1 MELYKKK
8 SVKYSCYANKYAI
21 IKKTKKGLSMKL
33 TLMGNEAI
41 AWGLIHS
48 NMQMVSGYPGTP
60 SSEILTTVQK
70 IKDSQN
76 LPVYAQWATN
86 EKVGFEVA
94 YAGAIA
100 GVNAAATM
108 KQVGLNVASDALMSA
123 SFIGNKGAFVLI
135 VADDP
140 GFNSSQTEQDSREF
154 ARFARIPVLDPA
166 TPAEAYE
173 FTKLA
178 SEISKKFEIPVMLRS
193 VMRVSHSR
201 EIVEIDDNFEF
212 KEQKGNFQ
220 RDIPRWAAVPRE
232 GRLKQAYEQL
242 ERIEAIKKYNYEN
255 LIKPKIDKLKGTKN
269 LIISSGAAYGYAKE
283 VADELNLDV
292 DILKIDMP
300 YPLPDELKELVKNY
314 EKVLVVEET
323 YPVIEEELRSEN
335 VFGRM
340 SGHMHL
346 VDEMNKERVLE
357 AYKKIGFY
365 EGENI
370 YKPYF
375 KVEDVNQRKP
385 NLCPGCPHR
394 DVFFAI
400 KKVFRP
406 KKSIYPSDIGCYTLG
421 INLEAIDTVLCMGA
435 SVSMAHGLSIADKE
449 KTVIA
454 TIGDSTF
461 FHGGIPPLI
470 NAVYQ
475 KAKFI
480 LVILDNST
488 VAMTGRQ
495 TTPERENPQV
505 DLKKVAEGCGAEVME
520 YFYKPD
526 INETIE
532 FFKKVK
538 KRYEEIDKPL
548 VVISR
553 QYCVLDKERAKDFL
567 PGIFA
572 SVDEE
577 KCVAC
582 DVCTTQF
589 VCPPMH
595 YNERGKIEIDPL
607 LCIGCG
613 VCISG
618 ICPTDAFIPRREK

>member
-1 MELYKKK
+1 
-8 SVKYSCYANKYAI
+8 
-21 IKKTKKGLSMKL
+21 MKL

-41 AWGLIHS
+41 AYGLIHS
-48 NMQMVSGYPGTP
+48 NTKMVSGYPGTP

-70 IKDSQN
+70 LKKD
-76 LPVYAQWATN
+76 LPIYAEWATN

-154 ARFARIPVLDPA
+154 ARFARIPVVDPA
-166 TPAEAYE
+166 TPQEAYD
-173 FTKLA
+173 FTKV
-178 SEISKKFEIPVMLRS
+178 SSKISKEFEIPVMLRS

-201 EIVEIDDNFEF
+201 EIVEIEDNFEF
-212 KEQKGNFQ
+212 KDVEGNFE
-220 RDIPRWAAVPRE
+220 RDIPRWAAVPRA

-242 ERIEAIKKYNYEN
+242 ERIDKIREYNYHE
-255 LIKPKIDKLKGTKN
+255 LIKPKIEKLKGTEN
-269 LIISSGAAYGYAKE
+269 LIISSGAAWGYVKE
-283 VADELNLDV
+283 VTEELDLDI

-300 YPLPDELKELVKNY
+300 YPLPVKELKDLVKQY
-314 EKVLVVEET
+314 KKVLVVEET
-323 YPVIEEELRSEN
+323 YPVIEEEVRCEN
-335 VFGRM
+335 VYGRM
-340 SGHMHL
+340 SGHMHQI
-346 VDEMNKERVLE
+346 DEMNKERVLE
-357 AYKKIGFY
+357 ALKKVGFY
-365 EGENI
+365 DGENI
-370 YKPYF
+370 YKPVF
-375 KVEDVNQRKP
+375 VPGNPKTRKP

-394 DVFFAI
+394 DVYFAI

-421 INLEAIDTVLCMGA
+421 INLDAIDTVLCMGA
-435 SVSMAHGLSIADKE
+435 SVSMAHGFALADKN

-461 FHGGIPPLI
+461 FHSGTAPLI

-488 VAMTGRQ
+488 TAMTGRQ
-495 TTPERENPQV
+495 STPERATGGEV

-526 INETIE
+526 INETIN
-532 FFKKVK
+532 FFKEVK
-538 KRYEEIDKPL
+538 KRFEEVDRPL

-553 QYCVLDKERAKDFL
+553 QYCVLDKERATQFL

-572 SVDEE
+572 TVDEE

-582 DVCTTQF
+582 DVCTTQY

-618 ICPTDAFIPRREK
+618 ICPTDAFIPRKDEK

>member
-1 MELYKKK
+1 
-8 SVKYSCYANKYAI
+8 
-21 IKKTKKGLSMKL
+21 MKL

-48 NMQMVSGYPGTP
+48 NTQMVSGYPGTP

-70 IKDSQN
+70 IKKD
-76 LPVYAQWATN
+76 LPIYSEWATN

-166 TPAEAYE
+166 TPSEAYE

-178 SEISKKFEIPVMLRS
+178 SKISKTFETPVMLRS

-201 EIVEIDDNFEF
+201 EIVEIEDDF
-212 KEQKGNFQ
+212 KFHDIKGNFE
-220 RDIPRWAAVPRE
+220 RDIPRWAAVPRN
-232 GRLKQAYEQL
+232 GRLNQAYEQL
-242 ERIEAIKKYNYEN
+242 DRLNKIKEYNYKE
-255 LIKPKIDKLKGTKN
+255 LIEPKIKKLKGTKN

-283 VADELNLDV
+283 VIDELGLDI

-300 YPLPDELKELVKNY
+300 YPLPSDKLKELVKNY
-314 EKVLVVEET
+314 EKVLVIEET
-323 YPVIEEELRSEN
+323 YPVIEEEIRSEN
-335 VFGRM
+335 VYGRM
-340 SGHMHL
+340 SSHMHL

-357 AYKKIGFY
+357 ALKKIGFFK
-365 EGENI
+365 GENI
-370 YKPYF
+370 YTPVFKPQ
-375 KVEDVNQRKP
+375 DAHIRKP

-394 DVFFAI
+394 DMYFAI

-421 INLEAIDTVLCMGA
+421 INLEGIDTVLCMGA
-435 SVSMAHGLSIADKE
+435 SVSMAHGFSIADKE

-495 TTPERENPQV
+495 TTPERENPEV
-505 DLKKVAEGCGAEVME
+505 DLKKVVEGCGAEVME

-526 INETIE
+526 INETIN
-532 FFKKVK
+532 FFKEVK

-572 SVDEE
+572 SVDED

-613 VCISG
+613 VCITG
-618 ICPTDAFIPRREK
+618 ICPTDAFIPRSEK

>member
-1 MELYKKK
+1 
-8 SVKYSCYANKYAI
+8 
-21 IKKTKKGLSMKL
+21 MKL

-48 NMQMVSGYPGTP
+48 NTQMVSGYPGTP

-70 IKDSQN
+70 LKKD
-76 LPVYAQWATN
+76 LPIYAEWATN

-94 YAGAIA
+94 YAAA
-100 GVNAAATM
+100 LSGVNAAATM

-123 SFIGNKGAFVLI
+123 SFIGNIGAFVLI

-154 ARFARIPVLDPA
+154 ARFARIPVVDPA
-166 TPAEAYE
+166 TPQEAYD

-178 SEISKKFEIPVMLRS
+178 SKISKYFEVPVMLRT

-201 EIVEIDDNFEF
+201 EIVEIEDNFEF
-212 KEQKGNFQ
+212 KYTQGNFE
-220 RDIPRWAAVPRE
+220 RDIPRWAAVPRA
-232 GRLKQAYEQL
+232 GRLAQAYEQL
-242 ERIEAIKKYNYEN
+242 NRIENIREYNYKE
-255 LIKPKIDKLKGTKN
+255 LIKPKIKELKGAEN
-269 LIISSGAAYGYAKE
+269 LIISSGTAYGYVKE
-283 VADELNLDV
+283 VLEELNLDI
-292 DILKIDMP
+292 DLLKIDMP
-300 YPLPDELKELVKNY
+300 YPLPVNELKELIKSY

-323 YPVIEEELRSEN
+323 YPVVEEELRSEN
-335 VFGRM
+335 VYGRM

-346 VDEMNKERVLE
+346 IDEMNKERVLE
-357 AYKKIGFY
+357 ALTKIGFY

-370 YKPYF
+370 YKPIF
-375 KVEDVNQRKP
+375 SVDNPKVRKP

-394 DVFFAI
+394 DVYFAI

-421 INLEAIDTVLCMGA
+421 INLDGIDTVLCMGA
-435 SVSMAHGLSIADKE
+435 SVSMAHGFAIADKN

-461 FHGGIPPLI
+461 FHSGTAPLI

-488 VAMTGRQ
+488 TAMTGRQ
-495 TTPERENPQV
+495 TTPERATGGVV

-520 YFYKPD
+520 YFYKSD
-526 INETIE
+526 INETIN
-532 FFKKVK
+532 FFKEVK
-538 KRYEEIDKPL
+538 KRYEEIDRPL
-548 VVISR
+548 VAISR
-553 QYCVLDKERAKDFL
+553 QYCVLDKERAKEFL

-572 SVDEE
+572 TVDEE

-582 DVCTTQF
+582 DVCTTQY

-618 ICPTDAFIPRREK
+618 ICPSDAFVRREK

>member
-1 MELYKKK
+1 MKK
-8 SVKYSCYANKYAI
+8 
-21 IKKTKKGLSMKL
+21 

-41 AWGLIHS
+41 AYGLLHS
-48 NMQMVSGYPGTP
+48 NTQMLSGYPGTP
-60 SSEILTTVQK
+60 SSEILTAFESISK
-70 IKDSQN
+70 N
-76 LPVYAQWATN
+76 LPVYAKWATN

-100 GVNAAATM
+100 GLNTAVTM

-123 SFIGNKGAFVLI
+123 SFIGNKGGFILI

-140 GFNSSQTEQDSREF
+140 GFHSSQTEQDSREF
-154 ARFARIPVLDPA
+154 ARFARIPVLDPS

-173 FTKLA
+173 FTIKA
-178 SEISKKFEIPVMLRS
+178 NEISKKFEIPVMLRS

-201 EIVEIDDNFEF
+201 EIVELKEHNFNA
-212 KEQKGNFQ
+212 KDGDFQ
-220 RDIPRWAAVPRE
+220 RDIPRWAAVPRA
-232 GRLKQAYEQL
+232 GRLAQAF
-242 ERIEAIKKYNYEN
+242 EREEKLKEIAKFNYETF
-255 LIKPKIDKLKGTKN
+255 IKPKTEKLKGTKN
-269 LIISSGAAYGYAKE
+269 LIISSGAAYGYVKE
-283 VADELNLDV
+283 VLDESRLDM

-300 YPLPDELKELVKNY
+300 YPLPVNKLKNLIKNY
-314 EKVLVVEET
+314 EKVLVIEET
-323 YPVIEEELRSEN
+323 YPVIEEELKSEN
-335 VFGRM
+335 VYGKM
-340 SGHMHL
+340 SGDVHTI
-346 VDEMNKERVLE
+346 DEMTKERVLN
-357 AYKKIGFY
+357 ALKNAGFY
-365 EGENI
+365 EGDNI
-370 YKPYF
+370 YKPVF
-375 KVEDVNQRKP
+375 NVENVAPRKP

-394 DVFFAI
+394 DIFFAI

-421 INLEAIDTVLCMGA
+421 INQEAIDTVLCMGA
-435 SVSMAHGLSIADKE
+435 SVSMAHGFSIADNK

-461 FHGGIPPLI
+461 FHSGVAPLI

-495 TTPERENPQV
+495 VTPERAAPGEV
-505 DLKKVAEGCGAEVME
+505 DLKKVVEGCGAEVME
-520 YFYKPD
+520 YFYEPD
-526 INETIE
+526 INKTIE

-538 KRYEEIDKPL
+538 EKFNEAEVPL

-553 QYCVLDKERAKDFL
+553 QFCVLDKEKAKENL
-567 PGIFA
+567 KGIFA
-572 SVDEE
+572 TVDEE

-589 VCPPMH
+589 VCPPMA

-618 ICPTDAFIPRREK
+618 VCPTDAFIRREK

>member
-1 MELYKKK
+1 
-8 SVKYSCYANKYAI
+8 
-21 IKKTKKGLSMKL
+21 MKL

-41 AWGLIHS
+41 AYGLIHS
-48 NMQMVSGYPGTP
+48 NTQMVSGYPGTP

-70 IKDSQN
+70 LKKD
-76 LPVYAQWATN
+76 LPIYAQWATN

-94 YAGAIA
+94 YAGSVA
-100 GVNAAATM
+100 GVNSAVTM

-154 ARFARIPVLDPA
+154 ARYARIPVLDPS
-166 TPAEAYE
+166 TPQEAYE
-173 FTKLA
+173 FTKKA
-178 SEISKKFEIPVMLRS
+178 SEISKFFETPVMLRS

-201 EIVEIDDNFEF
+201 EIVEVEDNFEF
-212 KEQKGNFQ
+212 KANEGNFQ
-220 RDIPRWAAVPRE
+220 RDIPRWAAVPRN
-232 GRLKQAYEQL
+232 GRLNQAYEQL
-242 ERIEAIKKYNYEN
+242 KRLEKIKEYNYNEF
-255 LIKPKIDKLKGTKN
+255 IKPNIEKLKQTQN
-269 LIISSGAAYGYAKE
+269 LIISSGAAYGYVKE
-283 VADELNLDV
+283 VVEELSLNI

-300 YPLPDELKELVKNY
+300 YPLPSEKLIELAKKY
-314 EKVLVVEET
+314 EKVLIVEET
-323 YPVIEEELRSEN
+323 YPVIEEEIRSEN
-335 VFGRM
+335 VYGRM

-346 VDEMNKERVLE
+346 VDEMTKERVLDSFI
-357 AYKKIGFY
+357 KIGFY

-370 YKPYF
+370 YKPIYNI
-375 KVEDVNQRKP
+375 ENVNSRKP

-394 DVFFAI
+394 DVYFAI

-435 SVSMAHGLSIADKE
+435 SVSMAHGFAIADKN

-461 FHGGIPPLI
+461 FHSGVAPLI

-495 TTPERENPQV
+495 VTPERETNGEV
-505 DLKKVAEGCGAEVME
+505 DLKKVAMGCGAEVME

-526 INETIE
+526 INETID
-532 FFKKVK
+532 FFKEVK
-538 KRYEEIDKPL
+538 KRFDEIDRPL

-553 QYCVLDKERAKDFL
+553 QYCVLDKERAKEFL
-567 PGIFA
+567 PGIYA
-572 SVDEE
+572 TVDEE

-582 DVCTTQF
+582 DVCTTKF
-589 VCPPMH
+589 VCPPMA

-607 LCIGCG
+607 LCVGCG

-618 ICPTDAFIPRREK
+618 ICPTDAFIERKDEK

>member
-1 MELYKKK
+1 
-8 SVKYSCYANKYAI
+8 
-21 IKKTKKGLSMKL
+21 MKL

-48 NMQMVSGYPGTP
+48 NTQMVSGYPGTP

-70 IKDSQN
+70 LKKD
-76 LPVYAQWATN
+76 LPIYAEWATN

-94 YAGAIA
+94 YAAA
-100 GVNAAATM
+100 LSGVNAAATM

-123 SFIGNKGAFVLI
+123 SFIGNIGAFVLI

-154 ARFARIPVLDPA
+154 ARFARIPVVDPA
-166 TPAEAYE
+166 TPQEAYD

-178 SEISKKFEIPVMLRS
+178 SKISKYFEVPVMLRT

-201 EIVEIDDNFEF
+201 EIVEIEDNFEF
-212 KEQKGNFQ
+212 KYTQGNFE
-220 RDIPRWAAVPRE
+220 RDIPRWAAVPRA
-232 GRLKQAYEQL
+232 GRLAQAYEQL
-242 ERIEAIKKYNYEN
+242 NRIENIREYNYKE
-255 LIKPKIDKLKGTKN
+255 LIKPKIKKLKGVKN
-269 LIISSGAAYGYAKE
+269 LIISSGTAYGYVKE
-283 VADELNLDV
+283 VLEELNLDI
-292 DILKIDMP
+292 DLLKIDMP
-300 YPLPDELKELVKNY
+300 YPLPVNELKELIKSY

-335 VFGRM
+335 VYGRM

-346 VDEMNKERVLE
+346 IDEMNKERVLE
-357 AYKKIGFY
+357 ALTKIGFY

-370 YKPYF
+370 YKPIF
-375 KVEDVNQRKP
+375 SVDNLKVRKP

-394 DVFFAI
+394 DVYFAI

-421 INLEAIDTVLCMGA
+421 INLNGIDTVLCMGA
-435 SVSMAHGLSIADKE
+435 SVSMAHGFAIADKN

-461 FHGGIPPLI
+461 FHSGTAPLI

-488 VAMTGRQ
+488 TAMTGRQ
-495 TTPERENPQV
+495 TTPERATGGVV

-520 YFYKPD
+520 YFYKSD
-526 INETIE
+526 INETIN
-532 FFKKVK
+532 FFKEVK
-538 KRYEEIDKPL
+538 KRYEEIDRPL
-548 VVISR
+548 VAISR
-553 QYCVLDKERAKDFL
+553 QYCVLDKERAKEFL

-572 SVDEE
+572 TVDEE

-582 DVCTTQF
+582 DVCTTQY

-618 ICPTDAFIPRREK
+618 ICPSDAFVRREK

>member
-1 MELYKKK
+1 
-8 SVKYSCYANKYAI
+8 
-21 IKKTKKGLSMKL
+21 MKL

-41 AWGLIHS
+41 AYGLLHS
-48 NMQMVSGYPGTP
+48 NTQMLSGYPGTP
-60 SSEILTTVQK
+60 SSEILTTFQK
-70 IKDSQN
+70 IKKD

-94 YAGAIA
+94 YAGAVA

-154 ARFARIPVLDPA
+154 ARFARIAVLDPS
-166 TPAEAYE
+166 TPQEAYD

-178 SEISKKFEIPVMLRS
+178 SKISKHFETPVMLRT

-201 EIVEIDDNFEF
+201 EIVEIDDNFKFVET
-212 KEQKGNFQ
+212 EGNFE
-220 RDIPRWAAVPRE
+220 RDIPRWAAVPRA
-232 GRLKQAYEQL
+232 GRLKQAYEQIQRL
-242 ERIEAIKKYNYEN
+242 EKIKEYNYNE
-255 LIKPKIDKLKGTKN
+255 LIKPKIEKLKNTEN
-269 LIISSGAAYGYAKE
+269 LIISSGTAYGYVKE
-283 VADELNLDV
+283 VLEEIGAEIDL
-292 DILKIDMP
+292 LKIDMP
-300 YPLPDELKELVKNY
+300 YPLPVKELKELLKNY
-314 EKVLVVEET
+314 KKVLVVEET
-323 YPVIEEELRSEN
+323 YPVIEEEIRSEN
-335 VFGRM
+335 VYGRM

-357 AYKKIGFY
+357 AFRKIGFY

-370 YKPYF
+370 YKPVF
-375 KVEDVNQRKP
+375 SVENPKIRKP

-394 DVFFAI
+394 DVYFAI

-421 INLEAIDTVLCMGA
+421 INLDAIDTVLCMGG
-435 SVSMAHGLSIADKE
+435 SVSMAHGFSIADKN

-461 FHGGIPPLI
+461 FHSGTAALI

-488 VAMTGRQ
+488 TAMTGRQ
-495 TTPERENPQV
+495 TTPERATAGEV

-526 INETIE
+526 INETIS
-532 FFKKVK
+532 FFKEVK
-538 KRYEEIDKPL
+538 KRFEEINRPL

-553 QYCVLDKERAKDFL
+553 QYCVLDKERAQEFL

-582 DVCTTQF
+582 DVCTTQY

-618 ICPTDAFIPRREK
+618 ICPTDAFVPRKDEK

>member
-1 MELYKKK
+1 
-8 SVKYSCYANKYAI
+8 
-21 IKKTKKGLSMKL
+21 MKL

-41 AWGLIHS
+41 AYGLLHS
-48 NMQMVSGYPGTP
+48 NTQMLSGYPGTP
-60 SSEILTTVQK
+60 SSEILTTFQK
-70 IKDSQN
+70 IKKD

-94 YAGAIA
+94 YAGAVA

-154 ARFARIPVLDPA
+154 ARFARIAVLDPS
-166 TPAEAYE
+166 TPQEAYD

-178 SEISKKFEIPVMLRS
+178 SKISKHFETPVMLRT

-201 EIVEIDDNFEF
+201 EIVEIDDNFKFVET
-212 KEQKGNFQ
+212 EGNFE
-220 RDIPRWAAVPRE
+220 RDIPRWAAVPRA
-232 GRLKQAYEQL
+232 GRLKQAYEQIQRL
-242 ERIEAIKKYNYEN
+242 EKIKEYNYNE
-255 LIKPKIDKLKGTKN
+255 LIKPKIEKLKNTEN
-269 LIISSGAAYGYAKE
+269 LIISSGTAYGYVKE
-283 VADELNLDV
+283 VLEEIGAEIDL
-292 DILKIDMP
+292 LKIDMP
-300 YPLPDELKELVKNY
+300 YPLPVKELKELLKNY
-314 EKVLVVEET
+314 KKVLVVEET
-323 YPVIEEELRSEN
+323 YPVIEEEIRSEN
-335 VFGRM
+335 VYGRM

-357 AYKKIGFY
+357 AFRKIGFY

-370 YKPYF
+370 YKPVF
-375 KVEDVNQRKP
+375 SVENPKIRKP

-394 DVFFAI
+394 DVYFAI

-421 INLEAIDTVLCMGA
+421 INLDAIDTVLCMGG
-435 SVSMAHGLSIADKE
+435 SVSMAHGFSIADKN

-461 FHGGIPPLI
+461 FHSGTAALI

-488 VAMTGRQ
+488 TAMTGRQ
-495 TTPERENPQV
+495 TTPERATAGEV

-526 INETIE
+526 INETIS
-532 FFKKVK
+532 FFKEVK
-538 KRYEEIDKPL
+538 KRFEEIDRPL

-553 QYCVLDKERAKDFL
+553 QYCVLDKERAQEFL

-582 DVCTTQF
+582 DVCTTQY

-618 ICPTDAFIPRREK
+618 ICPTDAFVPRKDEK

>member
-1 MELYKKK
+1 
-8 SVKYSCYANKYAI
+8 
-21 IKKTKKGLSMKL
+21 MKL

-48 NMQMVSGYPGTP
+48 NTQMVSGYPGTP

-70 IKDSQN
+70 LKKD
-76 LPVYAQWATN
+76 LPIYAEWATN

-94 YAGAIA
+94 YAAA
-100 GVNAAATM
+100 LSGVNAAATM

-123 SFIGNKGAFVLI
+123 SFIGNIGAFVLI

-154 ARFARIPVLDPA
+154 ARFARIPVVDPA
-166 TPAEAYE
+166 TPQEAYD

-178 SEISKKFEIPVMLRS
+178 SKISKYFEVPVMLRT

-201 EIVEIDDNFEF
+201 EIVEIEDNFEF
-212 KEQKGNFQ
+212 KYTQGNFE
-220 RDIPRWAAVPRE
+220 RDIPRWAAVPRA
-232 GRLKQAYEQL
+232 GRLAQAYEQL
-242 ERIEAIKKYNYEN
+242 DRIENIREYNYKE
-255 LIKPKIDKLKGTKN
+255 LIKPKIKKLKGVKN
-269 LIISSGAAYGYAKE
+269 LIISSGTAYGYVKE
-283 VADELNLDV
+283 VLEELNLDI
-292 DILKIDMP
+292 DLLKIDMP
-300 YPLPDELKELVKNY
+300 YPLPVNELKELIKSY

-335 VFGRM
+335 VYGRM

-346 VDEMNKERVLE
+346 IDEMNKERVLE
-357 AYKKIGFY
+357 ALTKIGFY

-370 YKPYF
+370 YKPIF
-375 KVEDVNQRKP
+375 SVDNPKVRKP

-394 DVFFAI
+394 DVYFAI

-421 INLEAIDTVLCMGA
+421 INLDGIDTVLCMGA
-435 SVSMAHGLSIADKE
+435 SVSMAHGFAIADKN

-461 FHGGIPPLI
+461 FHSGTAPLI

-488 VAMTGRQ
+488 TAMTGRQ
-495 TTPERENPQV
+495 TTPERAAGGVV

-520 YFYKPD
+520 YF
-526 INETIE
+526 
-532 FFKKVK
+532 
-538 KRYEEIDKPL
+538 L
-548 VVISR
+548 
-553 QYCVLDKERAKDFL
+553 
-567 PGIFA
+567 
-572 SVDEE
+572 
-577 KCVAC
+577 
-582 DVCTTQF
+582 
-589 VCPPMH
+589 
-595 YNERGKIEIDPL
+595 
-607 LCIGCG
+607 
-613 VCISG
+613 
-618 ICPTDAFIPRREK
+618 

>member
-1 MELYKKK
+1 
-8 SVKYSCYANKYAI
+8 
-21 IKKTKKGLSMKL
+21 MKL

-48 NMQMVSGYPGTP
+48 NTQMVSGYPGTP

-70 IKDSQN
+70 LKKD
-76 LPVYAQWATN
+76 LPIYSEWATN

-100 GVNAAATM
+100 GVNSAATM

-154 ARFARIPVLDPA
+154 ARFARIAVLDPT
-166 TPAEAYE
+166 TPQEAYD

-178 SEISKKFEIPVMLRS
+178 SKLSILFETPIMLRS

-201 EIVEIDDNFEF
+201 EIVEIEDNFEF
-212 KEQKGNFQ
+212 NKKDGEFK
-220 RDIPRWAAVPRE
+220 RDIPRWAAVPRN
-232 GRLKQAYEQL
+232 GRLAQAYEQL
-242 ERIEAIKKYNYEN
+242 ERLEKIKEYNYLE
-255 LIKPKIDKLKGTKN
+255 LIKPKIDKLNSTKN
-269 LIISSGAAYGYAKE
+269 LIISSGTAYGYAKE
-283 VADELNLDV
+283 VVDELGLDI

-300 YPLPDELKELVKNY
+300 YPLPSEKLKEFCKKY

-335 VFGRM
+335 VYGRM
-340 SGHMHL
+340 SLDMHL
-346 VDEMNKERVLE
+346 IDEMNKERVLE
-357 AYKKIGFY
+357 SFKKVGFY
-365 EGENI
+365 EGENR
-370 YKPYF
+370 YKPTF
-375 KVEDVNQRKP
+375 VVENPKTRKP

-394 DVFFAI
+394 DIYFAI

-421 INLEAIDTVLCMGA
+421 INLDAIDTVLCMGA
-435 SVSMAHGLSIADKE
+435 SVSMAHGFAIADTE

-461 FHGGIPPLI
+461 FHSGTAPLI

-475 KAKFI
+475 KSKFI
-480 LVILDNST
+480 LVVLDNST
-488 VAMTGRQ
+488 TAMTGRQ
-495 TTPERENPQV
+495 TTPERSTPGVV
-505 DLKKVAEGCGAEVME
+505 DIKKVAEGCGAEVME

-526 INETIE
+526 INHTIE
-532 FFKKVK
+532 FFKEVK
-538 KRYEEIDKPL
+538 ERFQKATGPL
-548 VVISR
+548 VIVSR
-553 QYCVLDKERAKDFL
+553 QYCVLDKDRAKEFL

-572 SVDEE
+572 TVDEE

-582 DVCTTQF
+582 DICTTQF
-589 VCPPMH
+589 VCPPMS
-595 YNERGKIEIDPL
+595 YNENKKIEIDPL

-618 ICPTDAFIPRREK
+618 ICPTDAFVQRKDEK

>member
-1 MELYKKK
+1 
-8 SVKYSCYANKYAI
+8 
-21 IKKTKKGLSMKL
+21 MKL

-48 NMQMVSGYPGTP
+48 NTQMVSGYPGTP

-70 IKDSQN
+70 LKKD
-76 LPVYAQWATN
+76 LPIYAEWATN

-94 YAGAIA
+94 YAAA
-100 GVNAAATM
+100 LSGVNAAATM

-123 SFIGNKGAFVLI
+123 SFIGNIGAFVLI

-154 ARFARIPVLDPA
+154 ARFARIPVVDPA
-166 TPAEAYE
+166 TPQEAYD

-178 SEISKKFEIPVMLRS
+178 SKISKYFEVPVMLRT

-201 EIVEIDDNFEF
+201 EIVEIEDNFEF
-212 KEQKGNFQ
+212 KYTQGNFE
-220 RDIPRWAAVPRE
+220 RDIPRWAAVPRA
-232 GRLKQAYEQL
+232 GRLAQAYEQL
-242 ERIEAIKKYNYEN
+242 NRIENIREYNYKE
-255 LIKPKIDKLKGTKN
+255 LIKPKIKELKGAEN
-269 LIISSGAAYGYAKE
+269 LIISSGTAYGYVKE
-283 VADELNLDV
+283 VLEELNLDI
-292 DILKIDMP
+292 DLLKIDMP
-300 YPLPDELKELVKNY
+300 YPLPVNELKELIKSY

-335 VFGRM
+335 VYGRM

-346 VDEMNKERVLE
+346 IDEMNKERVLE
-357 AYKKIGFY
+357 ALTKIGFY

-370 YKPYF
+370 YKPVF
-375 KVEDVNQRKP
+375 SVDNPKVRKP

-394 DVFFAI
+394 DVYFAI

-421 INLEAIDTVLCMGA
+421 INLNGIDTVLCMGA
-435 SVSMAHGLSIADKE
+435 SVSMAHGFAIADKN

-461 FHGGIPPLI
+461 FHSGTAPLI

-488 VAMTGRQ
+488 TAMTGRQ
-495 TTPERENPQV
+495 TTPERATGGVV

-520 YFYKPD
+520 YFYKSD
-526 INETIE
+526 INETIN
-532 FFKKVK
+532 FFKVVK
-538 KRYEEIDKPL
+538 NRFNEVDRPL

-553 QYCVLDKERAKDFL
+553 QYCVLDKERAKEFL

-572 SVDEE
+572 TVDEE

-582 DVCTTQF
+582 DVCTTQY

-618 ICPTDAFIPRREK
+618 ICPSDAFVRREK

>member
-1 MELYKKK
+1 
-8 SVKYSCYANKYAI
+8 
-21 IKKTKKGLSMKL
+21 
-33 TLMGNEAI
+33 MGNEAI
-41 AWGLIHS
+41 AYGLLHS
-48 NMQMVSGYPGTP
+48 NTKMVSGYPGTP

-70 IKDSQN
+70 IKKD
-76 LPVYAQWATN
+76 LPVYAEWATN

-154 ARFARIPVLDPA
+154 ARFARIPVVDPA
-166 TPAEAYE
+166 TPQEAYD

-178 SEISKKFEIPVMLRS
+178 SKISKHFEIPVMLRT

-201 EIVEIDDNFEF
+201 EIVEIDGNFEF
-212 KEQKGNFQ
+212 KDTEGNFE
-220 RDIPRWAAVPRE
+220 RDIPRWAAVPRA

-242 ERIEAIKKYNYEN
+242 DRLDKIREYNYNE
-255 LIKPKIDKLKGTKN
+255 LIKPKIEELKGTEN
-269 LIISSGAAYGYAKE
+269 LIISSGTAYGYVKE
-283 VADELNLDV
+283 VLEELGLDI
-292 DILKIDMP
+292 DLLKIDMP
-300 YPLPDELKELVKNY
+300 YPLPVDKLKDLVKKYN
-314 EKVLVVEET
+314 KVLVVEET
-323 YPVIEEELRSEN
+323 YPVIEEEIRSEN
-335 VFGRM
+335 VYGRM
-340 SGHMHL
+340 SGHMHQI
-346 VDEMNKERVLE
+346 DEMNKERVLE
-357 AYKKIGFY
+357 ALTKIGFY
-365 EGENI
+365 NGENI
-370 YKPYF
+370 YKPVF
-375 KVEDVNQRKP
+375 TPENPKTRKP

-394 DVFFAI
+394 DVYFAI

-421 INLEAIDTVLCMGA
+421 INLDAIDTVLCMGG
-435 SVSMAHGLSIADKE
+435 SVSMAHGFAIADKN

-461 FHGGIPPLI
+461 FHSGTAPLI

-488 VAMTGRQ
+488 TAMTGRQ
-495 TTPERENPQV
+495 TTPERATSGEV
-505 DLKKVAEGCGAEVME
+505 DIKKVAEGCGAEVME

-526 INETIE
+526 INETIN
-532 FFKKVK
+532 FFKEVK
-538 KRYEEIDKPL
+538 KRFDETDRPL
-548 VVISR
+548 VVVSR
-553 QYCVLDKERAKDFL
+553 QYCVLDKERATQFL

-572 SVDEE
+572 TVDEE

-582 DVCTTQF
+582 DVCTTQY
-589 VCPPMH
+589 VCPPMA

-618 ICPTDAFIPRREK
+618 ICPTDAFIPREK

>member
-1 MELYKKK
+1 
-8 SVKYSCYANKYAI
+8 
-21 IKKTKKGLSMKL
+21 MKQ

-41 AWGLIHS
+41 AYGLLHA
-48 NMQMVSGYPGTP
+48 NTQMISGYPGTP
-60 SSEILTTVQK
+60 SSEILTTFEK
-70 IKDSQN
+70 ISKN
-76 LPVYAQWATN
+76 LPVYAKWATN

-100 GVNAAATM
+100 GLNTAVTM

-123 SFIGNKGAFVLI
+123 SFIGNKGGFVLI

-140 GFNSSQTEQDSREF
+140 GFHSSQTEQDSREF

-173 FTKLA
+173 FAIKA
-178 SEISKKFEIPVMLRS
+178 SELSQKFGIPVMLRS

-201 EIVEIDDNFEF
+201 EIVEVKDFNFEEKKGSF
-212 KEQKGNFQ
+212 K
-220 RDIPRWAAVPRE
+220 RDIPRWAAVPRA
-232 GRLKQAYEQL
+232 GRLGQAYER
-242 ERIEAIKKYNYEN
+242 EKKLKEIAKYSYEN
-255 LIKPKIDKLKGTKN
+255 FIKPEIEKLKGTKN
-269 LIISSGAAYGYAKE
+269 LIISSGAAFGYVKE
-283 VADELNLDV
+283 TLDELGLDIDV
-292 DILKIDMP
+292 LKIDMP
-300 YPLPDELKELVKNY
+300 YPLPLDELKSLIKHY
-314 EKVLVVEET
+314 EKVLIIEET

-335 VFGRM
+335 VYGKM
-340 SGHMHL
+340 SGDVHTI
-346 VDEMNKERVLE
+346 DEMTKERVLK
-357 AYKKIGFY
+357 ALKNVGFY
-365 EGENI
+365 KGENI
-370 YKPYF
+370 YKPAF
-375 KVEDVNQRKP
+375 ENNFEVISRKP
-385 NLCPGCPHR
+385 NLCSGCPHR
-394 DVFFAI
+394 DIFFAI

-421 INLEAIDTVLCMGA
+421 INQQAIDTVLCMGA
-435 SVSMAHGLSIADKE
+435 SVSMAHGFSIADNK

-461 FHGGIPPLI
+461 FHSGVAPLI

-495 TTPERENPQV
+495 ATPERAAPGEV
-505 DLKKVAEGCGAEVME
+505 DLKKVVEGCGAEVME
-520 YFYKPD
+520 YCYEPD
-526 INETIE
+526 IKKTIE
-532 FFKKVK
+532 FFKEVK
-538 KRYEEIDKPL
+538 KRYEEVEVPL

-553 QYCVLDKERAKDFL
+553 QFCVLDKERAKENL
-567 PGIFA
+567 KGVFA
-572 SVDEE
+572 TVDEE

-589 VCPPMH
+589 VCPPMA
-595 YNERGKIEIDPL
+595 YNEKGKIEIDPL
-607 LCIGCG
+607 LCVGCG

-618 ICPTDAFIPRREK
+618 ICPTDAFIRRDK

>member
-1 MELYKKK
+1 
-8 SVKYSCYANKYAI
+8 
-21 IKKTKKGLSMKL
+21 MKL

-41 AWGLIHS
+41 AYGLIHS
-48 NMQMVSGYPGTP
+48 NTKMVSGYPGTP

-70 IKDSQN
+70 LKKD
-76 LPVYAQWATN
+76 LPIYSEWATN

-94 YAGAIA
+94 YAGAVA

-154 ARFARIPVLDPA
+154 ARFARIPVVDPA
-166 TPAEAYE
+166 TPQEAYD

-178 SEISKKFEIPVMLRS
+178 SKISKKFEIPVMLRS

-201 EIVEIDDNFEF
+201 EIVEIEDNFEF
-212 KEQKGNFQ
+212 KDVEGNFE
-220 RDIPRWAAVPRE
+220 RDIPRWAAVPRA

-242 ERIEAIKKYNYEN
+242 ERIDKIREYNYNE
-255 LIKPKIDKLKGTKN
+255 LIKPKIEKLKGTEN
-269 LIISSGAAYGYAKE
+269 LVISSGAAWGYVKE
-283 VADELNLDV
+283 VTDELDLDI

-300 YPLPDELKELVKNY
+300 YPLPVKELKDLVKQY
-314 EKVLVVEET
+314 KKVLVVEET
-323 YPVIEEELRSEN
+323 YPVIEEEVRCEN
-335 VFGRM
+335 VYGRM
-340 SGHMHL
+340 SGHMHQI
-346 VDEMNKERVLE
+346 DEMNKERVLE
-357 AYKKIGFY
+357 ALKKVGFY

-370 YKPYF
+370 YKPVF
-375 KVEDVNQRKP
+375 VPENPKTRKP

-394 DVFFAI
+394 DVYFAI

-421 INLEAIDTVLCMGA
+421 INLDAIDTVLCMGA
-435 SVSMAHGLSIADKE
+435 SVSMAHGFAIADKN

-461 FHGGIPPLI
+461 FHSGTAPLI

-488 VAMTGRQ
+488 TAMTGRQ
-495 TTPERENPQV
+495 STPERATGGEV
-505 DLKKVAEGCGAEVME
+505 DLKKMAEGCGAEVME

-526 INETIE
+526 INETIN
-532 FFKKVK
+532 FFKEVK
-538 KRYEEIDKPL
+538 KRFEEVDRPL

-553 QYCVLDKERAKDFL
+553 QYCVLDKERATQFL

-572 SVDEE
+572 TVDEE

-582 DVCTTQF
+582 DVCTTQY

-618 ICPTDAFIPRREK
+618 ICPTDAFIPRKDEK

>member
-1 MELYKKK
+1 
-8 SVKYSCYANKYAI
+8 
-21 IKKTKKGLSMKL
+21 MKL

-48 NMQMVSGYPGTP
+48 NTQMVSGYPGTP

-70 IKDSQN
+70 LKKD
-76 LPVYAQWATN
+76 LPIYAEWATN

-94 YAGAIA
+94 YAAA
-100 GVNAAATM
+100 LSGVNAAATM

-123 SFIGNKGAFVLI
+123 SFIGNIGAFVLI

-154 ARFARIPVLDPA
+154 ARFARIPVVDPA
-166 TPAEAYE
+166 TPQEAYD

-178 SEISKKFEIPVMLRS
+178 SKISKYFEVPVMLRT

-201 EIVEIDDNFEF
+201 EIVEIEDNFEF
-212 KEQKGNFQ
+212 KYTQGNFE
-220 RDIPRWAAVPRE
+220 RDIPRWAAVPRA
-232 GRLKQAYEQL
+232 GRLAQAYEQL
-242 ERIEAIKKYNYEN
+242 NRIENIREYNYKE
-255 LIKPKIDKLKGTKN
+255 LIKPKIKKLKGAKN
-269 LIISSGAAYGYAKE
+269 LIISSGTAYGYVKE
-283 VADELNLDV
+283 VLEELNLDI
-292 DILKIDMP
+292 DLLKIDMP
-300 YPLPDELKELVKNY
+300 YPLPVNELKELIKSY

-335 VFGRM
+335 VYGRM

-346 VDEMNKERVLE
+346 IDEMNKERVLE
-357 AYKKIGFY
+357 ALTKIGFY

-370 YKPYF
+370 YKPIF
-375 KVEDVNQRKP
+375 SVDNPKVRKP

-394 DVFFAI
+394 DVYFAI

-421 INLEAIDTVLCMGA
+421 INLDGIDTVLCMGA
-435 SVSMAHGLSIADKE
+435 SVSMAHGFAIADKN

-461 FHGGIPPLI
+461 FHSGTAPLI

-488 VAMTGRQ
+488 TAMTGRQ
-495 TTPERENPQV
+495 TTPERATGGVV

-520 YFYKPD
+520 YFYKSD
-526 INETIE
+526 INETIN
-532 FFKKVK
+532 FFKVVK
-538 KRYEEIDKPL
+538 NRFNEVDRPL

-553 QYCVLDKERAKDFL
+553 QYCVLDKERAKEFL

-572 SVDEE
+572 TVDEE

-582 DVCTTQF
+582 DVCTTQY

-618 ICPTDAFIPRREK
+618 ICPRDAFVRREK

>member
-1 MELYKKK
+1 
-8 SVKYSCYANKYAI
+8 
-21 IKKTKKGLSMKL
+21 MKL

-41 AWGLIHS
+41 AYGLLHS
-48 NMQMVSGYPGTP
+48 NTKMVSGYPGTP

-70 IKDSQN
+70 IKKD
-76 LPVYAQWATN
+76 LPVYAEWATN

-154 ARFARIPVLDPA
+154 ARFARIPVVDPA
-166 TPAEAYE
+166 TPQEAYD

-178 SEISKKFEIPVMLRS
+178 SKISKHFEIPVMLRT

-201 EIVEIDDNFEF
+201 EIVEIDGNFEF
-212 KEQKGNFQ
+212 KDTEGNFE
-220 RDIPRWAAVPRE
+220 RDIPRWAAVPRA

-242 ERIEAIKKYNYEN
+242 DRLDKIREYNYNE
-255 LIKPKIDKLKGTKN
+255 LIKPKIEELKGTEN
-269 LIISSGAAYGYAKE
+269 LIISSGTAYGYVKE
-283 VADELNLDV
+283 VLEELGLDI
-292 DILKIDMP
+292 DLLKIDMP
-300 YPLPDELKELVKNY
+300 YPLPVDKLKDLVKKYN
-314 EKVLVVEET
+314 KVLVVEET
-323 YPVIEEELRSEN
+323 YPVIEEEIRSEN
-335 VFGRM
+335 VYGRM
-340 SGHMHL
+340 SGHMHQI
-346 VDEMNKERVLE
+346 DEMNKERVLE
-357 AYKKIGFY
+357 ALTKIGFY
-365 EGENI
+365 NGENI
-370 YKPYF
+370 YKPVF
-375 KVEDVNQRKP
+375 TPENPKTRKP

-394 DVFFAI
+394 DVYFAI

-421 INLEAIDTVLCMGA
+421 INLDAIDTVLCMGG
-435 SVSMAHGLSIADKE
+435 SVSMAHGFAIADKN

-461 FHGGIPPLI
+461 FHSGTAPLI

-488 VAMTGRQ
+488 TAMTGRQ
-495 TTPERENPQV
+495 TTPERATSGEV
-505 DLKKVAEGCGAEVME
+505 DIKKVAEGCGAEVME

-526 INETIE
+526 INETIN
-532 FFKKVK
+532 FFKEVK
-538 KRYEEIDKPL
+538 KRFDETDRPL
-548 VVISR
+548 VVVSR
-553 QYCVLDKERAKDFL
+553 QYCVLDKERATQFL

-572 SVDEE
+572 TVDEE

-582 DVCTTQF
+582 DVCTTQY
-589 VCPPMH
+589 VCPPMA

-618 ICPTDAFIPRREK
+618 ICPTDAFIPREK

>member
-1 MELYKKK
+1 MKK
-8 SVKYSCYANKYAI
+8 
-21 IKKTKKGLSMKL
+21 

-41 AWGLIHS
+41 AYGLLHS
-48 NMQMVSGYPGTP
+48 NTQMLSGYPGTP
-60 SSEILTTVQK
+60 SSEILTTFENISK
-70 IKDSQN
+70 N
-76 LPVYAQWATN
+76 LPVYAKWATN

-100 GVNAAATM
+100 GLNTAVTM

-123 SFIGNKGAFVLI
+123 SFIGNKGGFVLI

-140 GFNSSQTEQDSREF
+140 GFHSSQTEQDSREF
-154 ARFARIPVLDPA
+154 ARFARIPVLDPSS
-166 TPAEAYE
+166 PAEAYE
-173 FTKLA
+173 FTIKA
-178 SEISKKFEIPVMLRS
+178 SEISKKFEITVMLRS

-201 EIVEIDDNFEF
+201 EIVELKEHNFNA
-212 KEQKGNFQ
+212 KEGDFQ
-220 RDIPRWAAVPRE
+220 RDIPKWAAVPRA
-232 GRLKQAYEQL
+232 GRLAQAYEREEKL
-242 ERIEAIKKYNYEN
+242 KEIAKFNYEVF
-255 LIKPKIDKLKGTKN
+255 IKSKIKKLKGTKN
-269 LIISSGAAYGYAKE
+269 LIISSGAAYGYVKE
-283 VADELNLDV
+283 VVDELGLDI

-300 YPLPDELKELVKNY
+300 YPLPLNELKNIIKNY
-314 EKVLVVEET
+314 EKVLVIEET
-323 YPVIEEELRSEN
+323 YPVIEEELRNEN
-335 VFGRM
+335 IYGKM
-340 SGHMHL
+340 SGDVHTI
-346 VDEMNKERVLE
+346 DEMTKERVLD
-357 AYKKIGFY
+357 ALKNVGFY
-365 EGENI
+365 EGDNI
-370 YKPYF
+370 YKPVF
-375 KVEDVNQRKP
+375 NIENVAPRKP

-394 DVFFAI
+394 DIFFAI

-421 INLEAIDTVLCMGA
+421 INQEAIDTVLCMGA
-435 SVSMAHGLSIADKE
+435 SVSMAHGFSIADNK

-461 FHGGIPPLI
+461 FHSGVAPLI

-495 TTPERENPQV
+495 VTPERAAPGEV
-505 DLKKVAEGCGAEVME
+505 DLKKVVEGCGAEVME
-520 YFYKPD
+520 YFYEPD
-526 INETIE
+526 INKTIN

-538 KRYEEIDKPL
+538 EKFNEVEVPL

-553 QYCVLDKERAKDFL
+553 QFCVLDKEKAKENL
-567 PGIFA
+567 KGIFA
-572 SVDEE
+572 TVDEE

-589 VCPPMH
+589 VCPPMA

-607 LCIGCG
+607 LCVGCG

-618 ICPTDAFIPRREK
+618 VCPTDAFIRREE

>member
-1 MELYKKK
+1 
-8 SVKYSCYANKYAI
+8 
-21 IKKTKKGLSMKL
+21 MKL

-41 AWGLIHS
+41 AYGLLHS
-48 NMQMVSGYPGTP
+48 NTKMLSGYPGTP
-60 SSEILTTVQK
+60 SSEILTTFQK
-70 IKDSQN
+70 LTKD

-100 GVNAAATM
+100 GVNAAVTM

-123 SFIGNKGAFVLI
+123 SFIGNLGSFVLI

-166 TPAEAYE
+166 TPQEAYD

-178 SEISKKFEIPVMLRS
+178 SKISELFETPVMLRS

-201 EIVEIDDNFEF
+201 EIVEIEDNFEF
-212 KEQKGNFQ
+212 KESEGEFK
-220 RDIPRWAAVPRE
+220 RDIKRWAAVPRA
-232 GRLKQAYEQL
+232 GRLSQAYEQL
-242 ERIEAIKKYNYEN
+242 QRLEKIKEYNYKE
-255 LIKPKIDKLKGTKN
+255 LIAPKIKELKNTEN
-269 LIISSGAAYGYAKE
+269 LIISSGTAYGYVKE
-283 VADELNLDV
+283 VLEELNLNIDL
-292 DILKIDMP
+292 LKIDMP
-300 YPLPDELKELVKNY
+300 YPLPSNLNELVKNY
-314 EKVLVVEET
+314 KKVLVIEET
-323 YPVIEEELRSEN
+323 YPVIEEEIRSEN
-335 VFGRM
+335 VYGKM
-340 SGHMHL
+340 SNHVHL

-357 AYKKIGFY
+357 ALLKIGFY

-370 YKPYF
+370 YKPVF
-375 KVEDVNQRKP
+375 SVSNPKTRKP

-394 DVFFAI
+394 DIYFAI

-421 INLEAIDTVLCMGA
+421 INLEGIDTVLCMGA
-435 SVSMAHGLSIADKE
+435 SVSMAHGFSIADKN

-461 FHGGIPPLI
+461 FHSGTAPLI

-488 VAMTGRQ
+488 TAMTGRQ
-495 TTPERENPQV
+495 TTPQRETKGEV

-526 INETIE
+526 INETIN
-532 FFKKVK
+532 FFKEVK
-538 KRYEEIDKPL
+538 KRYENTEGPL
-548 VVISR
+548 VVVSR
-553 QYCVLDKERAKDFL
+553 QYCVLDKERAKEFI

-572 SVDEE
+572 TVDEE

-582 DVCTTQF
+582 DVCTTQY

-595 YNERGKIEIDPL
+595 YNEKGKIEIDPL
-607 LCIGCG
+607 LCVGCG

-618 ICPTDAFIPRREK
+618 ICPTDAFIPKDEK

>member
-1 MELYKKK
+1 
-8 SVKYSCYANKYAI
+8 
-21 IKKTKKGLSMKL
+21 MKL

-41 AWGLIHS
+41 AYGLLHS
-48 NMQMVSGYPGTP
+48 NTKMISGYPGTP

-70 IKDSQN
+70 IKKD
-76 LPVYAQWATN
+76 LPIYAEWATN

-94 YAGAIA
+94 YAGAVA

-154 ARFARIPVLDPA
+154 ARFARIPVVDPA
-166 TPAEAYE
+166 TPQEAYD

-178 SEISKKFEIPVMLRS
+178 SEISKDFEIPVMLRT

-201 EIVEIDDNFEF
+201 EIVEIDGDFEF
-212 KEQKGNFQ
+212 KDTEGSFK
-220 RDIPRWAAVPRE
+220 RDIPRWAAVPRA

-242 ERIEAIKKYNYEN
+242 DRIDKIREYNYNE
-255 LIKPKIDKLKGTKN
+255 LIKPKIKELKGTKN
-269 LIISSGAAYGYAKE
+269 LIVSSGTAYGYVKE
-283 VADELNLDV
+283 VLEELGLDI
-292 DILKIDMP
+292 DLLKIDMP
-300 YPLPDELKELVKNY
+300 YPLPADKLKELVKKYN
-314 EKVLVVEET
+314 KVLVVEET
-323 YPVIEEELRSEN
+323 YPVIEEEIRCEN
-335 VFGRM
+335 VYGRM
-340 SGHMHL
+340 SGHMHQI
-346 VDEMNKERVLE
+346 DEMNKERVLE
-357 AYKKIGFY
+357 ALTKIGFY

-370 YKPYF
+370 YKPVF
-375 KVEDVNQRKP
+375 TPENPKMRKP

-394 DVFFAI
+394 DVYFAI

-421 INLEAIDTVLCMGA
+421 INLDAIDTVLCMGG
-435 SVSMAHGLSIADKE
+435 SVSMAHGFSIADKN

-461 FHGGIPPLI
+461 FHSGTAPLI

-488 VAMTGRQ
+488 TAMTGRQ
-495 TTPERENPQV
+495 TTPERATSGEV
-505 DLKKVAEGCGAEVME
+505 DIKKVAEGCGAEVME

-526 INETIE
+526 INETIN
-532 FFKKVK
+532 FFKEVK
-538 KRYEEIDKPL
+538 KRFDETDRPL

-553 QYCVLDKERAKDFL
+553 QYCVLDKERATQFL

-572 SVDEE
+572 TVDEE

-582 DVCTTQF
+582 DVCTTQY

-618 ICPTDAFIPRREK
+618 ICPTDAFIPRKDEK

>member
-1 MELYKKK
+1 
-8 SVKYSCYANKYAI
+8 
-21 IKKTKKGLSMKL
+21 MKL

-41 AWGLIHS
+41 AYGLLHS
-48 NMQMVSGYPGTP
+48 NTKMVSGYPGTP

-70 IKDSQN
+70 IKKD
-76 LPVYAQWATN
+76 LPIYAEWATN

-100 GVNAAATM
+100 GVNSAATM

-154 ARFARIPVLDPA
+154 ARFARIPVVDPA
-166 TPAEAYE
+166 TPQEAYD

-178 SEISKKFEIPVMLRS
+178 SEISKHFEIPVMLRS

-201 EIVEIDDNFEF
+201 EIVEIDGDF
-212 KEQKGNFQ
+212 KFKDVEGEFQ
-220 RDIPRWAAVPRE
+220 RDIPRWAAVPRA
-232 GRLKQAYEQL
+232 GRLKQAYDQL
-242 ERIEAIKKYNYEN
+242 ERLEAIREYNYNE
-255 LIKPKIDKLKGTKN
+255 LIKPKIDKLKGTEN
-269 LIISSGAAYGYAKE
+269 LIISSGTAYGYVKE
-283 VADELNLDV
+283 VLEELNLD
-292 DILKIDMP
+292 INLLKIDMP
-300 YPLPDELKELVKNY
+300 YPLPAGQLKELVKKY
-314 EKVLVVEET
+314 KKVLVVEET
-323 YPVIEEELRSEN
+323 YPVIEEEIRREN
-335 VFGRM
+335 VYGRM

-357 AYKKIGFY
+357 ALTKIGFY

-370 YKPYF
+370 YKPVF
-375 KVEDVNQRKP
+375 SVDNPKVRKP

-394 DVFFAI
+394 DVYFAI

-435 SVSMAHGLSIADKE
+435 SVSMAHGFAIADKN

-461 FHGGIPPLI
+461 FHSGTAPLI

-488 VAMTGRQ
+488 TAMTGRQ
-495 TTPERENPQV
+495 TTPERATSGEV
-505 DLKKVAEGCGAEVME
+505 DIKKVAEGCGAEVME

-526 INETIE
+526 INETIN
-532 FFKKVK
+532 FFKEVK
-538 KRYEEIDKPL
+538 KRFEEVDRPL
-548 VVISR
+548 VVVSR
-553 QYCVLDKERAKDFL
+553 QYCVLDKERATQFL

-572 SVDEE
+572 EVDEE

-582 DVCTTQF
+582 DVCTTQY
-589 VCPPMH
+589 VCPPMA

-618 ICPTDAFIPRREK
+618 ICPTDAFIPRKDVK

>member
-1 MELYKKK
+1 
-8 SVKYSCYANKYAI
+8 
-21 IKKTKKGLSMKL
+21 MKL

-48 NMQMVSGYPGTP
+48 NTQMVSGYPGTP

-70 IKDSQN
+70 IKKD
-76 LPVYAQWATN
+76 LPIYAEWATN

-154 ARFARIPVLDPA
+154 ARFARIPVVDPA

-178 SEISKKFEIPVMLRS
+178 SKISKHFETPVMLRS

-201 EIVEIDDNFEF
+201 EIVDIDEGF
-212 KEQKGNFQ
+212 KFQEVKGDFQ
-220 RDIPRWAAVPRE
+220 RDISRWAAVPRA

-242 ERIEAIKKYNYEN
+242 DRLDKIREYNYKE
-255 LIKPKIDKLKGTKN
+255 LIEPKIKELKGTKN
-269 LIISSGAAYGYAKE
+269 LIISSGAAYGYVKE
-283 VADELNLDV
+283 VLEELGLDI
-292 DILKIDMP
+292 DLLKIDMP
-300 YPLPDELKELVKNY
+300 YPLPNDRLKELVKKY

-323 YPVIEEELRSEN
+323 YPVIEEEIRSEN
-335 VFGRM
+335 VYGRM
-340 SGHMHL
+340 SGHMHQ

-357 AYKKIGFY
+357 ALKKIGFY

-370 YKPYF
+370 YTPAF
-375 KVEDVNQRKP
+375 EPHDAHIRKP

-394 DVFFAI
+394 DMYFAI

-421 INLEAIDTVLCMGA
+421 INLEGIDTVLCMGA
-435 SVSMAHGLSIADKE
+435 SVSMAHGFSIADKN

-495 TTPERENPQV
+495 TTPERENPEV
-505 DLKKVAEGCGAEVME
+505 DLKKVVEGCGAEVME

-526 INETIE
+526 INETIN
-532 FFKKVK
+532 FFKEVK

-572 SVDEE
+572 TVDEE

-595 YNERGKIEIDPL
+595 YNEKHKIEIDPL

-613 VCISG
+613 VCITG
-618 ICPTDAFIPRREK
+618 ICPTDAFIPRSEK

>member
-1 MELYKKK
+1 
-8 SVKYSCYANKYAI
+8 
-21 IKKTKKGLSMKL
+21 MKL

-41 AWGLIHS
+41 AYGLLHS
-48 NMQMVSGYPGTP
+48 NTKMVSGYPGTP

-70 IKDSQN
+70 IKKD
-76 LPVYAQWATN
+76 LPVYAEWATN

-154 ARFARIPVLDPA
+154 ARFARIPVVDPA
-166 TPAEAYE
+166 TPQEAYD

-178 SEISKKFEIPVMLRS
+178 SKISKHFEIPVMLRT

-201 EIVEIDDNFEF
+201 EIVEIDGNFEY
-212 KEQKGNFQ
+212 KDIEGNFE
-220 RDIPRWAAVPRE
+220 RDIPRWAAVPRA

-242 ERIEAIKKYNYEN
+242 DRINKIREYNYNE
-255 LIKPKIDKLKGTKN
+255 LIKPKIDELKDTEN
-269 LIISSGAAYGYAKE
+269 LIISSGTAYGYVKE
-283 VADELNLDV
+283 VLEELGLDI
-292 DILKIDMP
+292 DLLKIDMP
-300 YPLPDELKELVKNY
+300 YPLPVDKLKELVKKYN
-314 EKVLVVEET
+314 KVLVVEET

-335 VFGRM
+335 VYGRM
-340 SGHMHL
+340 SGHMHQI
-346 VDEMNKERVLE
+346 DEMNKERVLE
-357 AYKKIGFY
+357 ALTKIGFY
-365 EGENI
+365 EGKNI
-370 YKPYF
+370 YKPVF
-375 KVEDVNQRKP
+375 SVENAKTRKP

-394 DVFFAI
+394 DVYFAI

-421 INLEAIDTVLCMGA
+421 INLDAIDTVLCMGG
-435 SVSMAHGLSIADKE
+435 SVSMAHGFAIADKN

-461 FHGGIPPLI
+461 FHSGTAPLI

-488 VAMTGRQ
+488 TAMTGRQ
-495 TTPERENPQV
+495 TTPERATSGEV
-505 DLKKVAEGCGAEVME
+505 DIKKVAEGCGAEVME

-526 INETIE
+526 INETIN
-532 FFKKVK
+532 FFKEVK
-538 KRYEEIDKPL
+538 KRYEETDRPL
-548 VVISR
+548 VVVSR
-553 QYCVLDKERAKDFL
+553 QYCVLDKERATQFL

-572 SVDEE
+572 TVDEE

-582 DVCTTQF
+582 DVCTTQY
-589 VCPPMH
+589 VCPPMA

-618 ICPTDAFIPRREK
+618 ICPTDAFIPRKDEK

>member
-1 MELYKKK
+1 
-8 SVKYSCYANKYAI
+8 
-21 IKKTKKGLSMKL
+21 MKL

-41 AWGLIHS
+41 AYGLLHS
-48 NMQMVSGYPGTP
+48 NTKMVSGYPGTP

-70 IKDSQN
+70 IKKD
-76 LPVYAQWATN
+76 LPVYAEWATN

-154 ARFARIPVLDPA
+154 ARFARIPVIDPA
-166 TPAEAYE
+166 TPQEAYD

-178 SEISKKFEIPVMLRS
+178 SKISKHFEIPVMLRT

-201 EIVEIDDNFEF
+201 EIVEIDGNFEY
-212 KEQKGNFQ
+212 KDTEGNFE
-220 RDIPRWAAVPRE
+220 RDIPRWAAVPRA

-242 ERIEAIKKYNYEN
+242 DRINKIREYNYNE
-255 LIKPKIDKLKGTKN
+255 LIKPKINNLKGTEN
-269 LIISSGAAYGYAKE
+269 LIISSGTAYGYVKE
-283 VADELNLDV
+283 VLEELGLNIDL
-292 DILKIDMP
+292 LKIDMP
-300 YPLPDELKELVKNY
+300 YPLPVDKLKELVKKYN
-314 EKVLVVEET
+314 KVLVVEET

-335 VFGRM
+335 VYGRM
-340 SGHMHL
+340 SGHMHQI
-346 VDEMNKERVLE
+346 DEMNKERVLE
-357 AYKKIGFY
+357 ALTKIGFY
-365 EGENI
+365 EGKNI
-370 YKPYF
+370 YKPVF
-375 KVEDVNQRKP
+375 SVENAKTRKP

-394 DVFFAI
+394 DVYFAI

-421 INLEAIDTVLCMGA
+421 INLDAIDTVLCMGG
-435 SVSMAHGLSIADKE
+435 SVSMAHGFAIADKN

-461 FHGGIPPLI
+461 FHSGTAPLI

-488 VAMTGRQ
+488 TAMTGRQ
-495 TTPERENPQV
+495 TTPERATSGEV
-505 DLKKVAEGCGAEVME
+505 DIKKVAEGCGAEVME

-526 INETIE
+526 INETIN
-532 FFKKVK
+532 FFKEVK
-538 KRYEEIDKPL
+538 KRFEETDRPL
-548 VVISR
+548 VVVSR
-553 QYCVLDKERAKDFL
+553 QYCVLDKERATQFL

-572 SVDEE
+572 TVDEE

-582 DVCTTQF
+582 DVCTTQY
-589 VCPPMH
+589 VCPPMA

-618 ICPTDAFIPRREK
+618 ICPTDAFIPRKDEK

>member
-1 MELYKKK
+1 
-8 SVKYSCYANKYAI
+8 
-21 IKKTKKGLSMKL
+21 
-33 TLMGNEAI
+33 MGNEAI
-41 AWGLIHS
+41 AYGLIHS
-48 NMQMVSGYPGTP
+48 NTSMVSGYPGTP

-70 IKDSQN
+70 IKKD
-76 LPVYAQWATN
+76 LPVYAEWATN

-100 GVNAAATM
+100 GLNTAATM

-154 ARFARIPVLDPA
+154 ARFARIPVVDPA
-166 TPAEAYE
+166 TPQEAYD

-178 SEISKKFEIPVMLRS
+178 SEVSKKFETPVMLRT

-201 EIVEIDDNFEF
+201 EIVEIDGDFEF
-212 KEQKGNFQ
+212 KGKEGCFE
-220 RDIPRWAAVPRE
+220 RDIKRWSALPRA
-232 GRLKQAYEQL
+232 GRLNQAYAQL
-242 ERIEAIKKYNYEN
+242 ERIDKIREYNYNEF
-255 LIKPKIDKLKGTKN
+255 IKPKIDGLKGTGN
-269 LIISSGAAYGYAKE
+269 LIVSSGTASGYVKE
-283 VADELNLDV
+283 VLEELNLDI
-292 DILKIDMP
+292 DLLKIDMP
-300 YPLPDELKELVKNY
+300 YPLPVKELKELAEKY

-323 YPVIEEELRSEN
+323 YPVIEEELSCEN
-335 VFGRM
+335 VYGKM
-340 SGHMHL
+340 SGHMHQI
-346 VDEMNKERVLE
+346 DEMNKERVLE
-357 AYKKIGFY
+357 ALSKIGFY
-365 EGENI
+365 NGENI
-370 YKPYF
+370 YKPVF
-375 KVEDVNQRKP
+375 TPENPKTRKP

-394 DVFFAI
+394 DVYFAI

-421 INLEAIDTVLCMGA
+421 INLDAIDTVLCMGA
-435 SVSMAHGLSIADKE
+435 SVSMAHGFAIADKN

-461 FHGGIPPLI
+461 FHSGTAPLI

-480 LVILDNST
+480 LVVLDNST
-488 VAMTGRQ
+488 TAMTGRQ
-495 TTPERENPQV
+495 TTPERAAQGVV
-505 DLKKVAEGCGAEVME
+505 DIKKVAEGCGAEVME
-520 YFYKPD
+520 YMYKTD
-526 INETIE
+526 ITETIS
-532 FFKKVK
+532 FFKEVK
-538 KRYEEIDKPL
+538 KRFEEAQGPL
-548 VVISR
+548 VVVSR
-553 QYCVLDKERAKDFL
+553 QYCVLDKERATQFL

-572 SVDEE
+572 TVDEE

-582 DVCTTQF
+582 DVCTTQY
-589 VCPPMH
+589 VCPPMS
-595 YNERGKIEIDPL
+595 YNEKGKIEIDPL

-618 ICPTDAFIPRREK
+618 ICPTDAFIPRKEEK